1 MISSKESSCQTLKSC
16 IPTADKD
23 QKHRIHPA
31 VSHARAPE
39 GFSEDPLLWFPKQQ
53 DEVCQS
59 QADIQDTG
67 KAEV

>member
-1 MISSKESSCQTLKSC
+1 MNSN
-16 IPTADKD
+16 DKD

>member
-1 MISSKESSCQTLKSC
+1 MTKDETTF
-16 IPTADKD
+16 TA
-23 QKHRIHPA
+23 RGLR
-31 VSHARAPE
+31 RAPE